1 LNTARLLLKN
11 KKWFTL
17 FLGLLSF
24 LFSVVLFVLLVNINI
39 SKIEIRSASK
49 FHNYN
54 IYQITDDLIGEREIE
69 FFKDVKNYD
78 LLNDFN
84 NGVFKNSK
92 VVFYNAVS
100 QPIGLK
106 QYPSDKKF
114 SAYYEWGATNDIYEY
129 EGALYQTTK
138 SIQITKSVFDY
149 NDVEL
154 MEGLPFDDSAYVY
167 VAGRNEIP
175 VILGSDYRQ
184 YYKLNDQLEL
194 HYYYEKFVG
203 RVVGFA
209 KENAFIFTN
218 HNPQQVLNRYILL
231 PSMSL
236 SEQPSKLLQKTEV
249 DEIFFR
255 ALLLSNI
262 GGHLMTNLNALE
274 VRKEIADI
282 EKVTNFS
289 DYQIIGANSLSV
301 NLLYKMVDANQTLI
315 FTISG
320 VVFIFILC
328 AFYLSVKSFIKRQFD
343 TYLVFI
349 MSGVTNNKIKKTIQ
363 LEFSILNGMSIGL
376 ALLCTVL
383 FMQDITLLSILLI
396 AGFMVWLVFYVVVY
410 MLVNQLLATTNVIEK
425 LKGD

>member
-1 LNTARLLLKN
+1 MNTTRLLIKN
-11 KKWFTL
+11 KKL
-17 FLGLLSF
+17 FVVLTGLLSF
-24 LFSVVLFVLLVNINI
+24 LFSVVLFVLLVNLNI

-54 IYQITDDLIGEREIE
+54 IYQISDDLIGEREIE

-78 LLNDFN
+78 ILNDFN
-84 NGVFKNSK
+84 NGVFKNNK
-92 VVFYNAVS
+92 VVFYNAVY

-106 QYPSDKKF
+106 QYPPDEKF
-114 SAYYEWGATNDIYEY
+114 SAYYESGFNNIYEH
-129 EGALYQTTK
+129 EGAFYQTTK
-138 SIQITKSVFDY
+138 SMQVTKSVFDY
-149 NDVEL
+149 NVVEL
-154 MEGLPFDDSAYVY
+154 IEGQYFDDSAYVY
-167 VAGRNEIP
+167 VAGRKEIP

-184 YYKLNDQLEL
+184 YYKLHDQLEIH
-194 HYYYEKFVG
+194 HYFEKFVG

-209 KENAFIFTN
+209 KENSFIFTVN
-218 HNPQQVLNRYILL
+218 EPQQVLNRYILL

-236 SEQPSKLLQKTEV
+236 SEQPSELLRKTQV
-249 DEIFFR
+249 DEVFFR
-255 ALLLSNI
+255 ALLLSKM

-274 VRKEIADI
+274 VRKEIGEI
-282 EKVTNFS
+282 GKVTNFTN
-289 DYQIIGANSLSV
+289 YQIIGANSLSV
-301 NLLYKMVDANQTLI
+301 DLLYKMIDTNQTLI

-328 AFYLSVKSFIKRQFD
+328 AFYLFVKSFIKRQFD

-349 MSGVTNNKIKKTIQ
+349 MSGVTNYKIKKNIQ

-383 FMQDITLLSILLI
+383 FMQDISIISILII
-396 AGFMVWLVFYVVVY
+396 AGFLVWLLFNVVVY
-410 MLVNQLLATTNVIEK
+410 RLVNNLLATTNVIEK

>member
-1 LNTARLLLKN
+1 MNTARLLLKN

-84 NGVFKNSK
+84 NRVFKNSK

-167 VAGRNEIP
+167 VAGKNEIP

-184 YYKLNDQLEL
+184 YFKLNDQLEL
-194 HYYYEKFVG
+194 QYYYEKFVG

-255 ALLLSNI
+255 ALLLSNM

-274 VRKEIADI
+274 VRKEVADI
-282 EKVTNFS
+282 GKVTNFTN
-289 DYQIIGANSLSV
+289 YQIIGANSLSV

-328 AFYLSVKSFIKRQFD
+328 AFYLSVKSLIKRQFD
-343 TYLVFI
+343 MYLVFI

-383 FMQDITLLSILLI
+383 FMQDLTILSILLI

>member
-1 LNTARLLLKN
+1 MNTTRLLLKN
-11 KKWFTL
+11 KKLFTL
-17 FLGLLSF
+17 LTALLSF
-24 LFSVVLFVLLVNINI
+24 IFSVVLFVLLVNINI

-54 IYQITDDLIGEREIE
+54 IYQISDDLIGEREIE

-78 LLNDFN
+78 ILNDFN

-106 QYPSDKKF
+106 EYPPDKKF
-114 SAYYEWGATNDIYEY
+114 SAYYEWGSNNDIYEY
-129 EGALYQTTK
+129 EGELYQTTK
-138 SIQITKSVFDY
+138 SIQVTKSVFDY
-149 NDVEL
+149 NIVEL
-154 MEGLPFDDSAYVY
+154 MEGQPFEDSAYVY
-167 VAGRNEIP
+167 VAGRKEIP
-175 VILGSDYRQ
+175 VILGSEYRP
-184 YYKLNDQLEL
+184 YYKLHDQLEI
-194 HYYYEKFVG
+194 HYYFEKFIG

-209 KENAFIFTN
+209 KENSFIFTN
-218 HNPQQVLNRYILL
+218 NEPQQVLNRYILL

-236 SEQPSKLLQKTEV
+236 SELPSELLRKTEV
-249 DEIFFR
+249 DEVFFR
-255 ALLLSNI
+255 ALLLSKM

-274 VRKEIADI
+274 IRKEIGKI
-282 EKVTNFS
+282 EKATNFT

-301 NLLYKMVDANQTLI
+301 DLLYKMIDANQTHI

-328 AFYLSVKSFIKRQFD
+328 AFYLFVKSFIKRQFD

-349 MSGVTNNKIKKTIQ
+349 ISGVTNHKIKKNIQ

-383 FMQDITLLSILLI
+383 FMRDISIISILII
-396 AGFMVWLVFYVVVY
+396 AGFLVWLLFNVVVY
-410 MLVNQLLATTNVIEK
+410 MLVNNLLATTNVIEK

>member
-1 LNTARLLLKN
+1 MNTARLLLKN

>member
-1 LNTARLLLKN
+1 MNTARLLLKN

-17 FLGLLSF
+17 FIGLISF
-24 LFSVVLFVLLVNINI
+24 LFSVVVFVLLVNINI

-218 HNPQQVLNRYILL
+218 LEPQQVLNRYILL

>member
-1 LNTARLLLKN
+1 MNTTRLLLKN
-11 KKWFTL
+11 KKLFTL
-17 FLGLLSF
+17 LTVLLSF
-24 LFSVVLFVLLVNINI
+24 IFSLVLFVLLVNINI

-54 IYQITDDLIGEREIE
+54 IYQISDDLIGEREIE

-78 LLNDFN
+78 ILNDFN

-106 QYPSDKKF
+106 QYPPDEKF
-114 SAYYEWGATNDIYEY
+114 SAYYESGFNNIYEH
-129 EGALYQTTK
+129 EGAFYQITK
-138 SIQITKSVFDY
+138 SMQVTKSVFDY
-149 NDVEL
+149 NIVEL
-154 MEGLPFDDSAYVY
+154 MEGQPFEDSAYVY
-167 VAGRNEIP
+167 VAGRKEIP
-175 VILGSDYRQ
+175 VILGSEYRP
-184 YYKLNDQLEL
+184 YYKLHDQLEI
-194 HYYYEKFVG
+194 HYYFEKFIG

-209 KENAFIFTN
+209 KENSFIFTN
-218 HNPQQVLNRYILL
+218 NEPQQVLNRYILL

-236 SEQPSKLLQKTEV
+236 SEQPSELLRKTEV
-249 DEIFFR
+249 DEVFFR
-255 ALLLSNI
+255 ALLLSKM
-262 GGHLMTNLNALE
+262 GGYLMTNLNALE
-274 VRKEIADI
+274 VRKEIGKI
-282 EKVTNFS
+282 EKATNFT

-301 NLLYKMVDANQTLI
+301 DLLYKMIDTNQTLI

-328 AFYLSVKSFIKRQFD
+328 AFYLFVKSFIKRQFD

-349 MSGVTNNKIKKTIQ
+349 MSGVTNHKIKKNIQ

-383 FMQDITLLSILLI
+383 FMQDISITSILII
-396 AGFMVWLVFYVVVY
+396 AGFIVWLLFNVVVY
-410 MLVNQLLATTNVIEK
+410 MLVNNLLATTNVIEK

>member
-1 LNTARLLLKN
+1 MKN
-11 KKWFTL
+11 KKL
-17 FLGLLSF
+17 FALLTGLLSF
-24 LFSVVLFVLLVNINI
+24 LFSVVLFVLLVNLNI

-78 LLNDFN
+78 ILNDFN

-100 QPIGLK
+100 QQIGLK
-106 QYPSDKKF
+106 EYPPDEKF
-114 SAYYEWGATNDIYEY
+114 SAYYESGINNIYEH
-129 EGALYQTTK
+129 EGAFYQTTK
-138 SIQITKSVFDY
+138 SMQVTKSVFDY
-149 NDVEL
+149 NVVEL
-154 MEGLPFDDSAYVY
+154 IEGQHFDDSAYVY
-167 VAGRNEIP
+167 VAGRKEIP

-184 YYKLNDQLEL
+184 YYKLHDQLEI
-194 HYYYEKFVG
+194 HYYFEKFVG

-209 KENAFIFTN
+209 KENSFVFTN
-218 HNPQQVLNRYILL
+218 LEPQQVLNRYILL

-236 SEQPSKLLQKTEV
+236 SEQPSELLQKTEV
-249 DEIFFR
+249 DEVFFR
-255 ALLLSNI
+255 ALLLSKM

-274 VRKEIADI
+274 VRKEIGKI
-282 EKVTNFS
+282 EKATNFT
-289 DYQIIGANSLSV
+289 DYQIIGANSPSV
-301 NLLYKMVDANQTLI
+301 DLLYKMIDANQTLI

-328 AFYLSVKSFIKRQFD
+328 AFYLFVKSFIKRQFD

-349 MSGVTNNKIKKTIQ
+349 ISGVTNHKIKKNIQ

-383 FMQDITLLSILLI
+383 FMQEISITSILII
-396 AGFMVWLVFYVVVY
+396 AGLMVWLLFNLVVY
-410 MLVNQLLATTNVIEK
+410 MLVNKLLATTNVIEK

>member
-1 LNTARLLLKN
+1 MNTARLLLKN

-17 FLGLLSF
+17 FIGLLSF
-24 LFSVVLFVLLVNINI
+24 LFSVVVFVLLVNINI

-78 LLNDFN
+78 ILNDFN

-106 QYPSDKKF
+106 QYPPDKKF

-149 NDVEL
+149 NVVEL
-154 MEGLPFDDSAYVY
+154 VEGQPFDDSAYVY
-167 VAGRNEIP
+167 IAGKNEIP

-184 YYKLNDQLEL
+184 YFKLNDQLEL
-194 HYYYEKFVG
+194 QYYYEKFVG

-218 HNPQQVLNRYILL
+218 YDPQQVLNRYILL

-236 SEQPSKLLQKTEV
+236 SEQPSKFLQKTEV

-383 FMQDITLLSILLI
+383 FMQDITLLSVLLI

>member
-1 LNTARLLLKN
+1 MNTTRLLLKN
-11 KKWFTL
+11 KKLFTL
-17 FLGLLSF
+17 LTVLLSF
-24 LFSVVLFVLLVNINI
+24 IFSLVLFVLLVNINI

-54 IYQITDDLIGEREIE
+54 IYQISDDLIGEREIE

-78 LLNDFN
+78 ILNDFN
-84 NGVFKNSK
+84 NRVFKNSK

-106 QYPSDKKF
+106 QYPPDEKF
-114 SAYYEWGATNDIYEY
+114 SAYYESGFNNIFEY
-129 EGALYQTTK
+129 EGELYQTTK
-138 SIQITKSVFDY
+138 SIQVTKSVFDY
-149 NDVEL
+149 NVVEL
-154 MEGLPFDDSAYVY
+154 MEGQPFDDSSYVY

-175 VILGSDYRQ
+175 VILGSDYRP
-184 YYKLNDQLEL
+184 YYKLQDQLEI
-194 HYYYEKFVG
+194 HYYSEKFIG

-209 KENAFIFTN
+209 KENSFIFIN
-218 HNPQQVLNRYILL
+218 NEPQKVLNRYILL

-236 SEQPSKLLQKTEV
+236 SEQPSELLRKTEV
-249 DEIFFR
+249 DEVFFR
-255 ALLLSNI
+255 ALLLSKM
-262 GGHLMTNLNALE
+262 GGYLMTNLNALE
-274 VRKEIADI
+274 VRKEIGKI
-282 EKVTNFS
+282 EKATNFT

-301 NLLYKMVDANQTLI
+301 DLLYKMIDANQTLI

-328 AFYLSVKSFIKRQFD
+328 AFYLFVKSFIKRQFD

-349 MSGVTNNKIKKTIQ
+349 MSGVANHKIKKNIQ

-383 FMQDITLLSILLI
+383 FMQDISIISILII
-396 AGFMVWLVFYVVVY
+396 AGFLVWLLFNVVVY
-410 MLVNQLLATTNVIEK
+410 MLVNNLLATTNVIEK

>member
-1 LNTARLLLKN
+1 MLIT
-11 KKWFTL
+11 
-17 FLGLLSF
+17 GLLSF
-24 LFSVVLFVLLVNINI
+24 IFSLVLFVLLVNLNI
-39 SKIEIRSASK
+39 SKIEISSASK
-49 FHNYN
+49 FYNYN

-78 LLNDFN
+78 VLHDFN
-84 NGVFKNSK
+84 NRVFENSK

-106 QYPSDKKF
+106 QYPPDKKF
-114 SAYYEWGATNDIYEY
+114 SAYYEFGSNNDLYEY
-129 EGALYQTTK
+129 DGEFYQFSK
-138 SIQITKSVFDY
+138 SMQVTKSVFDY

-184 YYKLNDQLEL
+184 YYKLYDELEL

-209 KENAFIFTN
+209 KENSFIFTN
-218 HNPQQVLNRYILL
+218 HDPQQVLNRYILL

-274 VRKEIADI
+274 VRKEMADI
-282 EKVTNFS
+282 EKGTNFT

-315 FTISG
+315 YTISI
-320 VVFIFILC
+320 VVFIFSLC

-363 LEFSILNGMSIGL
+363 FEFSTLNGMSIGL

-383 FMQDITLLSILLI
+383 FMQDITILSILLI
-396 AGFMVWLVFYVVVY
+396 AGFMVWLLFHVVVY

>member
-1 LNTARLLLKN
+1 MNTARLLLKN

-17 FLGLLSF
+17 FIGLISF
-24 LFSVVLFVLLVNINI
+24 LFSVVVFVLLVNINI

-78 LLNDFN
+78 ILNDFN

-149 NDVEL
+149 NVVEL
-154 MEGLPFDDSAYVY
+154 VEGQPFDDSAYVY
-167 VAGRNEIP
+167 IAGKNEIP

-184 YYKLNDQLEL
+184 YFKLNDQLEL
-194 HYYYEKFVG
+194 QYYYEKFVG

-218 HNPQQVLNRYILL
+218 YDPQQVLNRYILL

>member
-1 LNTARLLLKN
+1 
-11 KKWFTL
+11 
-17 FLGLLSF
+17 
-24 LFSVVLFVLLVNINI
+24 
-39 SKIEIRSASK
+39 
-49 FHNYN
+49 
-54 IYQITDDLIGEREIE
+54 
-69 FFKDVKNYD
+69 
-78 LLNDFN
+78 
-84 NGVFKNSK
+84 
-92 VVFYNAVS
+92 
-100 QPIGLK
+100 
-106 QYPSDKKF
+106 
-114 SAYYEWGATNDIYEY
+114 
-129 EGALYQTTK
+129 
-138 SIQITKSVFDY
+138 
-149 NDVEL
+149 

-167 VAGRNEIP
+167 LAGRNEIP

-209 KENAFIFTN
+209 KENSFIFTN
-218 HNPQQVLNRYILL
+218 HDPQQVLNRYILL

-255 ALLLSNI
+255 ALLLSNM
-262 GGHLMTNLNALE
+262 GGYLMTNLNALE
-274 VRKEIADI
+274 VRKEVADI
-282 EKVTNFS
+282 GKVTNFTN
-289 DYQIIGANSLSV
+289 YQIIGANSLSV

-328 AFYLSVKSFIKRQFD
+328 AFYLFVKSFIKRQFD

-363 LEFSILNGMSIGL
+363 FEFSTLNGMSIGL

-396 AGFMVWLVFYVVVY
+396 AGFLVWLLFYVVVY
-410 MLVNQLLATTNVIEK
+410 ILVNQLLATTNIIEK

>member
-1 LNTARLLLKN
+1 MNTARLLMKN
-11 KKWFTL
+11 KKL
-17 FLGLLSF
+17 FALLTGLLSF
-24 LFSVVLFVLLVNINI
+24 LFSVVLFVLLVNLNI

-78 LLNDFN
+78 ILNDFN

-100 QPIGLK
+100 QQIGLK
-106 QYPSDKKF
+106 EYPPDEKF
-114 SAYYEWGATNDIYEY
+114 SAYYESGINNIYEH
-129 EGALYQTTK
+129 EGAFYQTTK
-138 SIQITKSVFDY
+138 SMQVTKSVFDY
-149 NDVEL
+149 NVVEL
-154 MEGLPFDDSAYVY
+154 IEGQHFDDSAYVY
-167 VAGRNEIP
+167 VAGRKEIP

-184 YYKLNDQLEL
+184 YYKLHDQLEI
-194 HYYYEKFVG
+194 HYYFEKFVG

-209 KENAFIFTN
+209 KENSFVFTN
-218 HNPQQVLNRYILL
+218 LEPQQVLNRYILL

-236 SEQPSKLLQKTEV
+236 SEQPSELLQKTEV
-249 DEIFFR
+249 DEVFFR
-255 ALLLSNI
+255 ALLLSKM

-274 VRKEIADI
+274 VRKEIGKI
-282 EKVTNFS
+282 EKATNFT
-289 DYQIIGANSLSV
+289 DYQIIGANSPSV
-301 NLLYKMVDANQTLI
+301 DLLYKMIDANQTLI

-328 AFYLSVKSFIKRQFD
+328 AFYLFVKSFIKRQFD

-349 MSGVTNNKIKKTIQ
+349 ISGVTNHKIKKNIQ

-383 FMQDITLLSILLI
+383 FMQEISITSILII
-396 AGFMVWLVFYVVVY
+396 AGLMVWLLFNLVVY
-410 MLVNQLLATTNVIEK
+410 MLVNKLLATTNVIEK

>member
-1 LNTARLLLKN
+1 MNTARLLLKN

-17 FLGLLSF
+17 FIGLLSF
-24 LFSVVLFVLLVNINI
+24 LFSVVVFVLLININI

-49 FHNYN
+49 FHHYN
-54 IYQITDDLIGEREIE
+54 IYQITDDLIGKREIE

-78 LLNDFN
+78 ILNDFN
-84 NGVFKNSK
+84 NRVFKNSK
-92 VVFYNAVS
+92 LIFYNAVS

-106 QYPSDKKF
+106 QYPPDKKF
-114 SAYYEWGATNDIYEY
+114 SANYEFGSNNDVYEY
-129 EGALYQTTK
+129 DGQFYQSTK

-167 VAGRNEIP
+167 IAGKDEIP

-209 KENAFIFTN
+209 KENSFIFTN

-255 ALLLSNI
+255 ALLLSNM

-274 VRKEIADI
+274 VRKEVADI
-282 EKVTNFS
+282 EKVTNFTN
-289 DYQIIGANSLSV
+289 YQIIGANSLSV

-343 TYLVFI
+343 MYLVFI

-383 FMQDITLLSILLI
+383 FMQDLTILSILLI

>member
-1 LNTARLLLKN
+1 MNTTRLLLKN
-11 KKWFTL
+11 KKL
-17 FLGLLSF
+17 FALITGLLSF
-24 LFSVVLFVLLVNINI
+24 LFSLVLFVLLVNLNI
-39 SKIEIRSASK
+39 SKIEIQSASK
-49 FHNYN
+49 FHKYN

-69 FFKDVKNYD
+69 FFNDVKNYD
-78 LLNDFN
+78 ILNDFN
-84 NGVFKNSK
+84 NQVFKNSK
-92 VVFYNAVS
+92 VIFYNAVS

-106 QYPSDKKF
+106 QYPPDKKF
-114 SAYYEWGATNDIYEY
+114 SAYYEFGSNNDLYEY
-129 EGALYQTTK
+129 EGAFYQFTK
-138 SIQITKSVFDY
+138 SMQITKSVFDY
-149 NDVEL
+149 NVVEL
-154 MEGLPFDDSAYVY
+154 VEGQPFDDSAYVY
-167 VAGRNEIP
+167 IAGKNEIP

-194 HYYYEKFVG
+194 HYYYEKFIG

-209 KENAFIFTN
+209 KENSFIFTN
-218 HNPQQVLNRYILL
+218 LEPQQVLNRYILL

-262 GGHLMTNLNALE
+262 GGQLMTNLNPLE
-274 VRKEIADI
+274 VRKEMADI

-301 NLLYKMVDANQTLI
+301 NLLYKMVDANQKLI

-328 AFYLSVKSFIKRQFD
+328 AFYLFVKSFIKRQFD

-349 MSGVTNNKIKKTIQ
+349 ISGVTNFQIKKNIQ
-363 LEFSILNGMSIGL
+363 TEFSILNGISIGL
-376 ALLCTVL
+376 ALLCIVL
-383 FMQDITLLSILLI
+383 FMQDHTILSILLI
-396 AGFMVWLVFYVVVY
+396 AGFIVWLLFYVVIY
-410 MLVNQLLATTNVIEK
+410 MLVNQLLATTNIIEK